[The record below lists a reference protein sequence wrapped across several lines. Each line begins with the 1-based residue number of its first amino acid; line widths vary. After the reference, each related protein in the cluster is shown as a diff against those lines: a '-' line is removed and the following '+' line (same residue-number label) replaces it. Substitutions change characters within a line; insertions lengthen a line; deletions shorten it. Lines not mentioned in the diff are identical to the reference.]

1 MKKILATVLAV
12 ALCLGC
18 FGGCGKNKE
27 DESVLKFYHGY
38 FQAEAVWAPAKAMR
52 DIYREFQLMHI
63 DDEVTFEPIA
73 LTSET
78 AIEDMMRNE
87 VAGGDFPEMIDLA
100 GISVPPNA
108 MATNVVYDLKPALDA
123 DPEFKEN
130 VGINYEQNLENGKIY
145 TIHDQLLVR
154 GLWYN
159 KSSFSTHPSQPKLP
173 QNAANVTEFSTEMD
187 KFRAN
192 GGLAYQPFNTMQLW
206 AELGLTDTGIAL
218 MTKPLTTEI
227 VNSAAFDEFERAF
240 KAVAAELR
248 KNGSKN
254 YLHNLDNFQ
263 NGSAPVYMQGVWGA
277 GSFDASK
284 PSFNDIMPGLYP
296 GNVVLVSAGGG
307 LAVSNQISDAKKALA
322 VEFIKY
328 MVSDEV
334 QERIF
339 REVLAMPCNPN
350 VDFDKAAEGTTKTA
364 VTYLRDACKLARAE
378 TTREVPGG
386 VKWGSDISRAVDD
399 ALKGCMDSRYDID
412 TQWSN
417 LKRDI
422 LGLIG

>member
-1 MKKILATVLAV
+1 MKKFLAVAVSV

-18 FGGCGKNKE
+18 FGGCAQNKE

-38 FQAEAVWAPAKAMR
+38 YQSEAVWAPAKAMR
-52 DIYREFQLMHI
+52 DIYQEFQLMHI

-100 GISVPPNA
+100 GISIPPNA
-108 MATNVVYDLKPALDA
+108 MAQNVVYDLKPALDA
-123 DPEFKEN
+123 DPEFKQN

-159 KSSFSTHPSQPKLP
+159 ESSFSTHPDDPKLP
-173 QNAANVTEFSTEMD
+173 QDTANVTEFSAEMD
-187 KFRAN
+187 KFRN
-192 GGLAYQPFNTMQLW
+192 SGTTAYQPFNTMQLW
-206 AELGLTDTGIAL
+206 AELGLTDSGIAL
-218 MTKPLTTEI
+218 MTSPLTAEI
-227 VNSAAFDEFERAF
+227 VNSSAFDEFERAF
-240 KAVAAELR
+240 KAVAEELR

-263 NGSAPVYMQGVWGA
+263 NGAVPVYMQGVWGA
-277 GSFDASK
+277 GSFVEGK
-284 PSFNDIMPGLYP
+284 PAFNNIRPGLYP

-307 LAVSNQISDAKKALA
+307 LAVSNQISDAKKELA

-339 REVLAMPCNPN
+339 REVLAMPCNPDI
-350 VDFDKAAEGTTKTA
+350 DFDAAAEGTTSSA
-364 VTYLRDACKLARAE
+364 VLYLRDACKLARAE
-378 TTREVPGG
+378 NTREVPGG

-399 ALKGCMDSRYDID
+399 ALKGCMDFRYDID
-412 TQWSN
+412 TQWNN